1 METPPASH
9 ARSQNEE
16 HALNVADPPRCRSCG
31 APLAVTFID
40 LGLSPPANGLTEPGD
55 AGRGESFYP
64 LHAYVCETCLL
75 VQLDVFETPEQIFR
89 DYSYFSSYSTSW
101 LQHAETYV
109 EEMLR
114 ERGVAPGQRVVELA
128 SNDGY
133 LLQYFIRARVEVLGI
148 DPASN
153 VAAVARE
160 RGVPTI
166 DEFFGRELA
175 ARVVADYGPAD
186 LIVANNVLAHVPDIN
201 DFVAGIARLL
211 ATTGFA
217 TIEFPHLLNLIEGVQ
232 FDTIYHEHF
241 SYLSA
246 LALVPLFARHG
257 LAIFDVQEIPTH
269 GGSLRI
275 FVGHTGK
282 RPVGATVTALIEKE
296 RAHGLDRIET
306 YPAFGEAVMRVK
318 RDFLEFLI
326 SARREGKSVG
336 GYGAAAKATTLLNF
350 AGARTDFIH
359 FVADKSPHKQGRL
372 IAGVR
377 VPIVTPERLRA
388 ERPDYVVIF
397 PWNIAAEIRDELADV
412 RAWGGRF
419 VTAIPKLTVDP

>member
-1 METPPASH
+1 MS
-9 ARSQNEE
+9 S
-16 HALNVADPPRCRSCG
+16 RCRSCG

-40 LGLSPPANGLTEPGD
+40 LGLSPPSNALIEPAA
-55 AGRGESFYP
+55 AGRGEPFYP

-89 DYSYFSSYSTSW
+89 DYAYFSSYSTSW
-101 LQHAETYV
+101 LQHAEDYV
-109 EEMLR
+109 AQMLH
-114 ERGVAPGQRVVELA
+114 ERGIGPGRRVVELA

-133 LLQYFIRARVEVLGI
+133 LLQYFIRAGVEVLGI

-160 RGVPTI
+160 RGVPTL

-175 ARVVADYGPAD
+175 ARVAADYGPAD
-186 LIVANNVLAHVPDIN
+186 LIIANNVLAHVPDIN
-201 DFVAGIARLL
+201 DFVGGIARLL
-211 ATTGFA
+211 AADGFA
-217 TIEFPHLLNLIEGVQ
+217 TIEFPHVLNLIEGVQ

-241 SYLSA
+241 SYLSV
-246 LALVPLFARHG
+246 LALMPLFERHG
-257 LAIFDVQEIPTH
+257 LAIFDVAEIPTH
-269 GGSLRI
+269 GGSLRV
-275 FVGHTGK
+275 FAGH
-282 RPVGATVTALIEKE
+282 RGAHPAQAAVAALLAKE
-296 RAHGLDRIET
+296 RAHGLERIAT
-306 YPAFGEAVMRVK
+306 YTAFGEAAQRVK

-326 SARREGKSVG
+326 GARRAGKRVA

-350 AGARTDFIH
+350 SGARTDFIP

-377 VPIVTPERLRA
+377 VPIVTPEYLRA

-397 PWNIAAEIRDELADV
+397 PWNIATEIRTELADV
-412 RAWGGRF
+412 PAWGGRF
-419 VTAIPKLTVDP
+419 VTAIPELAVDP

>member
-1 METPPASH
+1 
-9 ARSQNEE
+9 
-16 HALNVADPPRCRSCG
+16 
-31 APLAVTFID
+31 
-40 LGLSPPANGLTEPGD
+40 
-55 AGRGESFYP
+55 
-64 LHAYVCETCLL
+64 
-75 VQLDVFETPEQIFR
+75 
-89 DYSYFSSYSTSW
+89 
-101 LQHAETYV
+101 
-109 EEMLR
+109 
-114 ERGVAPGQRVVELA
+114 
-128 SNDGY
+128 
-133 LLQYFIRARVEVLGI
+133 LLQYFIRAGVDVLGI

-166 DEFFGRELA
+166 DEFFGRDLA
-175 ARVVADYGPAD
+175 TRVVADYGTAD

-201 DFVAGIARLL
+201 DFVGGIARLL
-211 ATTGFA
+211 ASTGFA

-282 RPVGATVTALIEKE
+282 RPVEGSVTALLAKE
-296 RAHGLDRIET
+296 RAHGLDRSET

-326 SARREGKSVG
+326 GARRAGKTVG

-350 AGARTDFIH
+350 AGARTDFVR

-397 PWNIAAEIRDELADV
+397 PWNIAAEIRVELADV

-419 VTAIPKLTVDP
+419 VTAIPTLTIDP

>member
-1 METPPASH
+1 MNHS
-9 ARSQNEE
+9 SQ
-16 HALNVADPPRCRSCG
+16 PSCRSCG
-31 APLAVTFID
+31 APLATTFID
-40 LGLSPPANGLTEPGD
+40 LGLSPPANGLTEPAD

-64 LHAYVCETCLL
+64 LHAYVCEVCLL

-101 LQHAETYV
+101 LQHAENYV
-109 EEMLR
+109 RQMLD
-114 ERGVAPGQRVVELA
+114 ERGIGPGKRVIELA

-133 LLQYFIRARVEVLGI
+133 LLQYFIRAGVEVLGI
-148 DPASN
+148 DPAAN
-153 VAAVARE
+153 VAVVARE

-166 DEFFGRELA
+166 DEFFGQKLA
-175 ARVVADYGPAD
+175 GRVIVNYGMAD

-201 DFVAGIARLL
+201 DFVGGIARLL
-211 ATTGFA
+211 ALDGFA
-217 TIEFPHLLNLIEGVQ
+217 TIEFPHVLNLIEGVQ

-241 SYLSA
+241 SYLSV
-246 LALVPLFARHG
+246 LALIPLFARHG

-275 FVGHTGK
+275 FAGHAGK
-282 RPVGATVTALIEKE
+282 RAIEPSVMALVEKE

-306 YPAFGEAVMRVK
+306 YTAFGEAVMRVK

-326 SARREGKSVG
+326 GARRAGKKVG

-350 AGARTDFIH
+350 AGARTDFIG

-388 ERPDYVVIF
+388 DRPDYVVIF
-397 PWNIAAEIRDELADV
+397 PWNIATEIRDELADV

-419 VTAIPKLTVDP
+419 VTAIPQLTVDP